1 MYNFPLS
8 FPAYIF
14 FLSHFWGNVCRHV
27 YTRLDYSPKTES
39 AAHRSGAEPRRP
51 LVSHRLWSRMRGS
64 LFFCLAEDVVIV
76 AKSIGNTVYVSCTAT
91 PAYNRPDGTYETVR
105 IEASLAMCNSGYK
118 YFSTEIVEQSIGSI
132 ASVDLSRQVAQGD
145 RTSVWGC

>member
-1 MYNFPLS
+1 MQTCLHETRVGSAS
-8 FPAYIF
+8 F
-14 FLSHFWGNVCRHV
+14 
-27 YTRLDYSPKTES
+27 
-39 AAHRSGAEPRRP
+39 RSGTETPSCEPPP
-51 LVSHRLWSRMRGS
+51 LVTHARKSF
-64 LFFCLAEDVVIV
+64 FFCLAEDVVIV